1 MKKDVTYIVTG
12 CTGYVGNIITK
23 KLLDEGCTVIGLARD
38 KEKVKRVFKEK
49 SPTIIYG
56 DIRNKEDIEKLS
68 NGQLIMN
75 ILS

>member
-38 KEKVKRVFKEK
+38 KEKVKRVFTG
-49 SPTIIYG
+49 SFTFLQ
-56 DIRNKEDIEKLS
+56 NT
-68 NGQLIMN
+68 
-75 ILS
+75 